1 MGGLGLGG
9 ALIGALALIVWIVVL
24 VWLAERVLRFIGLR
38 TGWPPLDARNIASTI
53 LLLSAAIHLG
63 NYAIDLIETALRDLP
78 APGFPIPSAFLIGSV
93 AIGTGIAAIR
103 WNRRQKSGHGGS
115 GNRRD

>member
-1 MGGLGLGG
+1 MPAGFGLGG
-9 ALIGALALIVWIVVL
+9 SLVAVLALIVWIVVL

-53 LLLSAAIHLG
+53 LLLGAAIHLG
-63 NYAIDLIETALRDLP
+63 NYAIDLVEAMVRGGVTP
-78 APGFPIPSAFLIGSV
+78 AIPIPSAFLIGSV

-103 WNRRQKSGHGGS
+103 WHRKQKAKP
-115 GNRRD
+115 